1 MTDLTDTPIPLDL
14 YDPVELL
21 SFVPYQF
28 GFHLTDSF
36 VILTSR
42 REQGKKR
49 LGFLA
54 RVDTSVLLEPNLA
67 RRTRT
72 SMRERLDAQAT
83 REGFLILY
91 DEHLFDALSSG
102 PRGDTRQEG
111 RVTRL
116 LTEIARWFD
125 DSRFDP
131 ERTYIVSRERWR
143 CLACAVPGHC
153 ASNGQPASVLAH
165 STIAAWMVLNGRQ
178 VAPSRDHLIVL
189 PDAPPAGSVTEP
201 VRREL
206 NQIHRRMGRA
216 PSFAWERMTMRKW
229 TRALEVLARAERAEG
244 DASVPLRP
252 PELSLLGLS
261 LHTTT
266 IRDNV
271 IYAACTGAA
280 IPMVGT
286 DAHFTRL
293 FDRSGPPPSAHIY
306 RYLDLLHAAAR
317 HCPSGAR
324 APVLTTWAWCNW
336 WVGNGAEANIL
347 VDLARE
353 TDPDYSLA
361 QTLASVLHRNLL
373 PPWMAAATPT

>member
-1 MTDLTDTPIPLDL
+1 MTDLADTPIPLDL
-14 YDPVELL
+14 DDPVELL

-28 GFHLTDSF
+28 GFHLADSF

-42 REQGKKR
+42 RERGAKQ

-54 RVDTSVLLEPNLA
+54 RVDTAALLDPGLA
-67 RRTRT
+67 QHTRA
-72 SMRERLDAQAT
+72 SMRERLDAQLT
-83 REGFLILY
+83 CEGFLILY
-91 DEHLFDALSSG
+91 DEQLFAALTPG
-102 PRGDTRQEG
+102 PPGDPHQEG
-111 RVTRL
+111 RVARL

-125 DSRFDP
+125 DGRFDP

-153 ASNGQPASVLAH
+153 GSSGQPVSVLAH
-165 STIAAWMVLNGRQ
+165 STIAAWMVLAGRQ
-178 VAPSRDHLIVL
+178 VAPSREHLIVL
-189 PDAPPAGSVTEP
+189 PDAPPEGALTER

-206 NQIHRRMGRA
+206 DQIHRRRGRA
-216 PSFAWERMTMRKW
+216 PSFAWERMTARKW
-229 TRALEVLARAERAEG
+229 TRALEASTRADTG
-244 DASVPLRP
+244 GVSLRP
-252 PELSLLGLS
+252 PELALLALS

-271 IYAACTGAA
+271 IYAACTGRA
-280 IPMVGT
+280 IPTVST

-293 FDRSGPPPSAHIY
+293 FRRPGPPPPAHIY

-317 HCPSGAR
+317 HCPPGVR

-336 WVGNGAEANIL
+336 WAGNGAEANIL
-347 VDLARE
+347 IDLARE

-361 QTLASVLHRNLL
+361 QTLDRVLSQNLL
-373 PPWMAAATPT
+373 PPWMGPSTTP